1 MKLIFGLLFGIG
13 CIFGGYVIAGGKMGP
28 ILIALPVKMMIIM
41 GGALGAFVINNEPKV
56 LKGALA
62 GIGRAMKSSKYTKAR
77 YMELLAL
84 LYDILQKARKEGLM
98 AIESD
103 VENP

>member
-41 GGALGAFVINNEPKV
+41 GGALGAFFINNEPKV

-62 GIGRAMKSSKYTKAR
+62 GIGPVFWVVGLVVGVGSRSAWHLRPRAGAH
-77 YMELLAL
+77 
-84 LYDILQKARKEGLM
+84 
-98 AIESD
+98 
-103 VENP
+103 